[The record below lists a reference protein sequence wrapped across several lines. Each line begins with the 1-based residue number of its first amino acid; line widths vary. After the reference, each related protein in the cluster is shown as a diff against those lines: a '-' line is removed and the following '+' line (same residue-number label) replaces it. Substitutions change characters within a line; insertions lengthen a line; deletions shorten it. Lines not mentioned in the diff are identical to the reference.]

1 MRSVWRWKSSAASST
16 DFYRSRCTAGWCRTG
31 RRSADRRSKGDRQ
44 SGGQG
49 LRQLQAGHRRIV
61 GFDYPI
67 LGQVG
72 DRRFTQR
79 HAALQSKNIHPFFA
93 IQQEVNH
100 FRRRLR
106 VFVDLPIDNI
116 CAGLKNSPAS
126 VAPGSIGYSP
136 APASPAASGY
146 RNIC

>member
-1 MRSVWRWKSSAASST
+1 M
-16 DFYRSRCTAGWCRTG
+16 YCRVVPELG
-31 RRSADRRSKGDRQ
+31 DDLRIVEVRGDRQ

-79 HAALQSKNIHPFFA
+79 HAALQSKNIHPSLLFSRKLITFA
-93 IQQEVNH
+93 AACGF
-100 FRRRLR
+100 FRRFANR
-106 VFVDLPIDNI
+106 
-116 CAGLKNSPAS
+116 
-126 VAPGSIGYSP
+126 
-136 APASPAASGY
+136 
-146 RNIC
+146 

>member
-1 MRSVWRWKSSAASST
+1 MYCRVVPNWATICGSSK
-16 DFYRSRCTAGWCRTG
+16 YGETG
-31 RRSADRRSKGDRQ
+31 RVVGRDCASF
-44 SGGQG
+44 
-49 LRQLQAGHRRIV
+49 QARHRRIV
-61 GFDYPI
+61 GLDDPV
-67 LGQVG
+67 LGQVV
-72 DRRFTQR
+72 DRRFTQWYST
-79 HAALQSKNIHPFFA
+79 LQSENIHPFFTV
-93 IQQEVNH
+93 QQEVNH

>member
-16 DFYRSRCTAGWCRTG
+16 DFTVVDVLQGGAELGDDLRIVEVR
-31 RRSADRRSKGDRQ
+31 GDRQ

-93 IQQEVNH
+93 VQQEVNH

-106 VFVDLPIDNI
+106 VFRRFAN
-116 CAGLKNSPAS
+116 
-126 VAPGSIGYSP
+126 
-136 APASPAASGY
+136 
-146 RNIC
+146 R